1 MPHLASIRFF
11 FHKLSFGNQ
20 FGMDAQTIPLPQFPF
35 QEELGENQDR
45 LCHQAI
51 NFNFYTPDK
60 FEAMF

>member
-1 MPHLASIRFF
+1 
-11 FHKLSFGNQ
+11 
-20 FGMDAQTIPLPQFPF
+20 MDAQMIPLPQFPF